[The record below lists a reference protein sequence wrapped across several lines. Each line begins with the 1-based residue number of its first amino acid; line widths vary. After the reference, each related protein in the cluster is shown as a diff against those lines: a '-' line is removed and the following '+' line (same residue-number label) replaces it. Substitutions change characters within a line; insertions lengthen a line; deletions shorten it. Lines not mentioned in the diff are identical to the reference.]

1 MTYLDNIFY
10 LIPEIFLSLSIVF
23 LLGYG
28 VIYTKLGGDTS
39 AIGATKGGKLV
50 GELKKHNLFKY
61 FSSIYYYLIS
71 FIN

>member
-39 AIGATKGGKLV
+39 AIGAT
-50 GELKKHNLFKY
+50 
-61 FSSIYYYLIS
+61 
-71 FIN
+71 

>member
-50 GELKKHNLFKY
+50 GELKNITYLSILALF
-61 FSSIYYYLIS
+61 ITI
-71 FIN
+71 

>member
-50 GELKKHNLFKY
+50 GELKNITYLSILALF
-61 FSSIYYYLIS
+61 ITIIS

>member
-50 GELKKHNLFKY
+50 G
-61 FSSIYYYLIS
+61 
-71 FIN
+71 